1 VWVVSACVPFV
12 LAILAVVALH
22 ATGVINAP
30 PGPVGGDALK
40 LTTQAVEI
48 LVGLAFL
55 IIVGFVIRWRVV
67 RRFWPTVSTPA
78 APVNAPTSSAPGTPG
93 GPPAPAAPVAPA
105 NGRNRGRRT
114 GTDDVTSPGA
124 AAAFMVVLCAVTL
137 AIWLGNPFAAGLLVL
152 ALHCWLWI
160 VAPERR
166 LRTPWAIV
174 LFLAGL
180 APGIIAALY
189 YASVQ
194 GLGPVEAAWNA
205 VLMLAGGSVSVI
217 SAIEW
222 SIVLGCVV
230 SLAVMIVRIARRP
243 RPQPAEP
250 PITVRGPGGPL
261 ITAAPGS
268 LGRTR
273 SASRR

>member
-1 VWVVSACVPFV
+1 VPFV

-22 ATGVINAP
+22 AAGVINAP

-55 IIVGFVIRWRVV
+55 IVVGFVIRWRVV
-67 RRFWPTVSTPA
+67 RHFWPAVSTPA
-78 APVNAPTSSAPGTPG
+78 ASVPAPMTPASGTPDE
-93 GPPAPAAPVAPA
+93 PVAPAAPVAPA
-105 NGRNRGRRT
+105 NGRHRGRRT
-114 GTDDVTSPGA
+114 GPDDVTSPGA
-124 AAAFMVVLCAVTL
+124 AAALMVVLCAVTL
-137 AIWLGNPFAAGLLVL
+137 VIWLGNPFAAGLLVL

-160 VAPERR
+160 VAPEQR

-174 LFLAGL
+174 LFLVGL
-180 APGIIAALY
+180 APGVIALLY
-189 YASVQ
+189 YANVQ

-230 SLAVMIVRIARRP
+230 SLAVMLVRIARQPRP
-243 RPQPAEP
+243 RPAEA
-250 PITVRGPGGPL
+250 PITVRGPAGPL
-261 ITAAPGS
+261 ISAAPGS

-273 SASRR
+273 SPSRR